1 MANDRPISLIG
12 LSGSLRAASWN
23 TALLHASAKALP
35 ANVELAVADLQSI
48 PLYNQD
54 LEPDDFPAA
63 VSELKDQVSR
73 ADGLVIATPE
83 YNGGIPGVAKNLIDW
98 LSRPIAD
105 QPRVLH
111 GKPVCLLGA
120 TPGPTGTANAQVA
133 WLPILRT
140 LRMPLWTDQ
149 GSFLV
154 RAAHNV
160 FDEGEMTDDALKE
173 RLAAYLTAY
182 VDWVSARRT
191 SS

>member
-1 MANDRPISLIG
+1 MANDRLIKLIG
-12 LSGSLRAASWN
+12 LSGSLRTTSWN
-23 TALLHASAKALP
+23 TALLNAAAKALP
-35 ANVELAVADLQSI
+35 ANAELSVADLQAI

-54 LEPDDFPAA
+54 LEPNDFPTA
-63 VSELKDQVSR
+63 VSELKDRVAE
-73 ADGLVIATPE
+73 ADGLLIATPE

-160 FDEGEMTDDALKE
+160 FDDGTMTDDALKE
-173 RLAAYLTAY
+173 RLAAYLAEY
-182 VDWVSARRT
+182 VEWVGSRRGR
-191 SS
+191 S

>member
-1 MANDRPISLIG
+1 MANDQPIKLIG
-12 LSGSLRAASWN
+12 LSGSLRSASWN
-23 TALLHASAKALP
+23 TALLNAAANLLP
-35 ANVELAVADLQSI
+35 ENAELAVAELQSI

-54 LEPDDFPAA
+54 LEPDDFPSA
-63 VSELKDQVSR
+63 VSELKDQVSE
-73 ADGLVIATPE
+73 ADGLLIATPE

-160 FDEGEMTDDALKE
+160 FSDGEMTDDGLQE
-173 RLAAYLTAY
+173 RLSAYLAAY
-182 VDWVSARRT
+182 VEWVAARREA
-191 SS
+191 